1 MTRALFC
8 LVVKMILL
16 MKRLLS
22 ALYRKLIKD
31 SMRNLIRIYRREA
44 VNYTKAFL
52 LGKESQEVREEE
64 RDEGSLNWPI
74 ITTLTAANQFK

>member
-1 MTRALFC
+1 
-8 LVVKMILL
+8 
-16 MKRLLS
+16 
-22 ALYRKLIKD
+22 
-31 SMRNLIRIYRREA
+31 MRNLIRIYRREA